1 MNNNNGKGREIF
13 YGVIGVATLVV
24 AIMGATFAYFTAS
37 AVNNTTITGNAATIS
52 LSVAVTKITHAD
64 ENKGGMIPMS
74 NSMVH
79 PAVSKYTGDVTSVG
93 DNDGGVCMDDNGNA
107 VCQIYKI
114 TLTNN
119 STAAVMVDGYT
130 ALINGSGTPS
140 DYSYTTN
147 NSNTMRW
154 AQASCTGT
162 GDSLACTTQVT
173 TALGATS
180 ELTLAN
186 IDAPSDSDGKNSA
199 NIRDAFAA
207 YNSSD
212 LTDGAIGTTTGLT
225 TDAGKGILTKVEI
238 GGNNYIAIGKNYI
251 RVSNHN
257 FANAGTLDPNEGYDR
272 VQDVTSALV
281 YNQYVTANGTKDY
294 YIVVWLTENGQN
306 QTVGAAGAAASA
318 NNFFSGQVKFISSQG
333 SEGSAT
339 FGGFSRVTR
348 TD

>member
-1 MNNNNGKGREIF
+1 MNNNNGRGREIF

-24 AIMGATFAYFTAS
+24 AIIGATFAYFTAS
-37 AVNNTTITGNAATIS
+37 AVNNTTITGNAATIN

-79 PAVSKYTGDVTSVG
+79 PAVSKADGDVTSA
-93 DNDGGVCMDDNGNA
+93 DTNSGVCLDDNGNA

-114 TLTNN
+114 TLTNS

-130 ALINGSGTPS
+130 ALINGSGTPT
-140 DYSYTTN
+140 DYTYTGN
-147 NSNTMRW
+147 NTTTMRW

-162 GDSLACTTQVT
+162 GDTLACSTEVT
-173 TALGATS
+173 TALGVDATGT
-180 ELTLAN
+180 ELVLAN
-186 IDAPSDSDGKNSA
+186 IDNSGTTANDGKNSA
-199 NIRDAFAA
+199 NIRNVYAVYDT
-207 YNSSD
+207 NTS
-212 LTDGAIGTTTGLT
+212 IGGVTFTQNA
-225 TDAGKGILTKVEI
+225 DKGVLTKVTI
-238 GGNNYIAIGKNYI
+238 GGNDYPAIGKNYI
-251 RVSNHN
+251 RVSDHN
-257 FANAGTLDPNEGYDR
+257 FNTAGTLDPTENYDR
-272 VQDVTSALV
+272 QNDITSALV
-281 YNQYVTANGTKDY
+281 YNQYVAANGTKDY

-306 QTVGAAGAAASA
+306 QTIGATGAAATA

-333 SEGSAT
+333 SEVSAT